1 MLTSPAIEQSF
12 LHHGRDLR
20 LDFLRGIVM
29 LVVVS
34 VHLEYFSLI
43 SMFLWETLGL
53 FSSAEGF
60 VTLSGVVLGIVYKKR
75 LLKEGFKAA
84 AIKLWRRAGRL
95 YLVNVAMIVSI
106 LLLERVPHLNTFA
119 ITHWVH
125 ISGNPSYYL
134 FPQAGSSLTSI
145 IKKTLLLEIGPHQFQ
160 IIGLY
165 TELISISP
173 LILYALFKQKSAW
186 VLAISWIIYLA
197 NIWLGI
203 RLSGAKF
210 EYGFP
215 SLSWQLL
222 FFNGMIIGF
231 HHQKV
236 FNYVSDPSRKWLTY
250 LTGTLLLGFM
260 LLALNNPAP
269 FFWPW
274 DTVFYHDKESY
285 YNIYNTWFSKERLG
299 FGRIVNNAALYIF
312 LFALIS
318 RHWGSC
324 YKLFGWLLIPIGQA
338 SLYVFIWHVYFV
350 LLFSNTPLPGYN
362 NIWINTGIH
371 LASIALIWLMVK
383 KRFLFKLVPR

>member
-1 MLTSPAIEQSF
+1 MEMVSAVGQDF
-12 LHHGRDLR
+12 VRHGRDLR
-20 LDFLRGIVM
+20 LDFLRGMVM

-34 VHLEYFSLI
+34 VHLEYFSFI

-75 LLKEGFKAA
+75 LMKEGFKAA
-84 AIKLWRRAGRL
+84 AFKLWRRAGQL

-106 LLLERVPHLNTFA
+106 LLLELVPHLNTFA

-125 ISGNPSYYL
+125 ISGSPSYYL
-134 FPQAGSSLTSI
+134 FPQAGSYLTSI

-173 LILYALFKQKSAW
+173 LILYALFKQKSVW
-186 VLAISWIIYLA
+186 VLAVSWSIYLA

-210 EYGFP
+210 EYAFP

-222 FFNGMIIGF
+222 FFNGMVIGF
-231 HHQKV
+231 HHHKV
-236 FNYVSDPSRKWLTY
+236 FNYLSDQQHKWLVY
-250 LTGTLLLGFM
+250 ITGILLIGFM

-274 DTVFYHDKESY
+274 DTVFYHDKEGY
-285 YNIYNTWFSKERLG
+285 YAVYNTWFSKDRLG

-312 LFALIS
+312 LFAFIS
-318 RHWGSC
+318 RYWHSC

-350 LLFSNTPLPGYN
+350 LFFSNTPLPGLN
-362 NIWINTGIH
+362 NLWINTGIH
-371 LASIALIWLMVK
+371 IGSVLLIWLMVR
-383 KRFLFKLVPR
+383 KRFLFAIVPR